1 MTRPIFLISWH
12 FQYQAIVNALSKR
25 KDILMKQLKSS
36 IEDLREIFEKGIKA
50 RHITEPFCSF
60 DESAIAQDVKKFL
73 NTKNFDVVG
82 VRTNGIINGY
92 ACRRDLTEGKL
103 NKYSKEFDSRELL
116 LDTTSIS
123 EVFKVIIDFNH
134 VFILSFGRVAG
145 IITRGD
151 FQKVPIRMWLFSLIS
166 LIEMQMLRI
175 IRERFPENSWDESI
189 SPERNKKVKKFFVD
203 NESKNEEIDLVDCLQ
218 FCDKYTIISET
229 EDLLEKLQYGKKDF
243 CTLLKN
249 LRKLRDNLAHA
260 QDIIT
265 ANWPSIIELSK
276 EAEEF
281 LKRCETIKLE

>member
-1 MTRPIFLISWH
+1 
-12 FQYQAIVNALSKR
+12 
-25 KDILMKQLKSS
+25 MKQLKSS

-60 DESAIAQDVKKFL
+60 DETAIAQDVKKYL
-73 NTKNFDVVG
+73 DKKDYDIVG
-82 VRTNGIINGY
+82 VRTNGTINGY
-92 ACRRDLTEGKL
+92 AYRRDLAEGKL
-103 NKYSKEFDSRELL
+103 NKYFKEFDPCELL
-116 LDTTSIS
+116 SDNTSIS
-123 EVFKVIIDFNH
+123 EVLKVIIVFNH

-151 FQKVPIRMWLFSLIS
+151 LQKVPIRMWLFSLIS

-175 IRERFPENSWDESI
+175 IRERFPENSWNKLI
-189 SPERNKKVKKFFVD
+189 SPGRKEKVEELFRERKK
-203 NESKNEEIDLVDCLQ
+203 KNEEIDLLDCLQ

-265 ANWPSIIELSK
+265 ANWPSILILSK
-276 EAEEF
+276 KAEEF
-281 LKRCETIKLE
+281 LKSCETIKLE